1 MHMAGRSGNKSQQLS
16 RAIWEYLLKSKTQ
29 HPLSQFFSF
38 SGSALETNLHI
49 QRSKYKDGHANG
61 HK

>member
-38 SGSALETNLHI
+38 SGSALETNLHKY
-49 QRSKYKDGHANG
+49 SKK
-61 HK
+61 